1 MTELGNSKMLGQHNY
16 NQFSMSKV
24 KFIKF
29 VVGFAHL
36 SMGKKKLLAPKLN
49 NLLVH
54 EGHHKAKS

>member
-1 MTELGNSKMLGQHNY
+1 MLGQHNY